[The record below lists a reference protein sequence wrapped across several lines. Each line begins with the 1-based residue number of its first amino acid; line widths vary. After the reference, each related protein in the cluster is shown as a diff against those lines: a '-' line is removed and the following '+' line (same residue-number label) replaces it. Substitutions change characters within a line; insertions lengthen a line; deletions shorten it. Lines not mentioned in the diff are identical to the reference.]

1 LVGDICIVRLNG
13 LLAKVDTLTEFG
25 RVVENFFTSTSSQW
39 ITNDKELNILK
50 GRIFTV
56 TILSAA
62 INTLRGFGDLHQ
74 HTYKV
79 E

>member
-1 LVGDICIVRLNG
+1 MAQWPPPYVS
-13 LLAKVDTLTEFG
+13 G
-25 RVVENFFTSTSSQW
+25 RVVENFFTLTSHQW

-50 GRIFTV
+50 GRIFAV
-56 TILSAA
+56 TILNAE

>member
-1 LVGDICIVRLNG
+1 MLPTDNVRDQKRILVGDICIVRFNG
-13 LLAKVDTLTEFG
+13 LLAKVDTLKEFG

-56 TILSAA
+56 TI
-62 INTLRGFGDLHQ
+62 
-74 HTYKV
+74 
-79 E
+79 